1 MKRLVATNL
10 RKGKTMNRIAR
21 RYLRKKTIEL
31 LLTIFIVTLLSFLL
45 MRMGAVDPATAYAKR
60 SIGNP
65 TQEQIEQIRIKL
77 GFDKSLIIQYAQW
90 MWNLIHLDLGTSLGN
105 GRLVW
110 GEISMA
116 LPKTLRIV
124 ILSSVIQSLGIILI
138 SSIFFLLPYKLPK
151 KIIRAICI
159 IGISVPSFY
168 VATVY
173 LDFFAVKKNLISVSG
188 NTTWTSSFSP
198 AFCLGIFCISFYVPM
213 LLDELK
219 KESEEDYAL
228 YLRSMGFSE
237 TLILFK
243 HLLPKAVLGL
253 VPSFMLNIGLC
264 LVDAMIIER
273 VFSVPGFGNLI
284 INAVLERDS
293 PMIHASVFFLAL
305 ILSICYILSDLIGW
319 KIQRTLE
326 VR

>member
-1 MKRLVATNL
+1 
-10 RKGKTMNRIAR
+10 MNKIAR
-21 RYLRKKTIEL
+21 KYLEKKTIEL

-45 MRMGAVDPATAYAKR
+45 MRMGSVDPATAYAKR

-77 GFDKSLIIQYAQW
+77 GFDKPLIIQYAQW
-90 MWNLIHLDLGTSLGN
+90 MFNLLHLNLGTSLGN
-105 GRLVW
+105 GKSVW
-110 GEISMA
+110 NEIAMA
-116 LPKTLRIV
+116 LPKTLKIV
-124 ILSSVIQSLGIILI
+124 TLSSVMQSLGIILI
-138 SSIFFLLPYKLPK
+138 SSIFFLIPYKIPK
-151 KIIRAICI
+151 KILKLICI

-173 LDFFAVKKNLISVSG
+173 LDFFAVENNLISVSG
-188 NTTWTSSFSP
+188 NTTWSSFFSP

-213 LLDELK
+213 LLDEIK
-219 KESEEDYAL
+219 KESREDYAL

-237 TLILFK
+237 THVLFK
-243 HLLPKAVLGL
+243 HMLPRAVLGL

-264 LVDAMIIER
+264 LVDAMIIEQ
-273 VFSVPGFGNLI
+273 VFSIPGFGNLI
-284 INAVLERDS
+284 VHAVLERDS

-319 KIQRTLE
+319 KIQRTLGG
-326 VR
+326 RQ